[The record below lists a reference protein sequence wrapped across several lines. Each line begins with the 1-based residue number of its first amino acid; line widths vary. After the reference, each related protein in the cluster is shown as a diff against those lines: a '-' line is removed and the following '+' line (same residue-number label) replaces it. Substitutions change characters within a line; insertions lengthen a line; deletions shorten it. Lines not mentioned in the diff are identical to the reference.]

1 MKKERRNSVNK
12 KINRTKK
19 KGFTLIEL
27 LVVLGI
33 IGVLA
38 LAVAPTM
45 VSMVSEA
52 KEKTDV
58 SNANAI
64 AMAVKTEIIGGKS
77 TISGVLSDPELSTL
91 INKYFDG
98 EVPTSQSKDGNFIV
112 NVADNKVTVTAGG
125 KEFYPNYDEDDTTT
139 EESTGTDGDKNN
151 EPNK

>member
-1 MKKERRNSVNK
+1 MNK

-45 VSMVSEA
+45 VSKVDEA

-58 SNANAI
+58 SSAKAI
-64 AMAVKTEIIGGKS
+64 AMAVKTEIIEGKS
-77 TISGVLSDPELSTL
+77 TISGKISDTELPNL

-98 EVPTSQSKDGNFIV
+98 KIPTPQSKDGNFIV
-112 NVADNKVTVTAGG
+112 NVADNKVTVTADG
-125 KEFYPNYDEDDTTT
+125 KEFYPNYVEDDTVPA
-139 EESTGTDGDKNN
+139 STPVVEGGGDGN
-151 EPNK
+151 

>member
-1 MKKERRNSVNK
+1 MNK

-45 VSMVSEA
+45 VSKVSEA

-58 SNANAI
+58 SNAKAI
-64 AMAVKTEIIGGKS
+64 AMAVKTEIVEGKLKK
-77 TISGVLSDPELSTL
+77 TGDLSDTELSTL

-112 NVADNKVTVTAGG
+112 NVADNKVTVTSGG
-125 KEFYPNYDEDDTTT
+125 KEFYPNYVEDNTVPA
-139 EESTGTDGDKNN
+139 STPVVEGDGDKN
-151 EPNK
+151 